1 MCEGEGG
8 GCTQRDFTGAAHT
21 WVGWGGWGGDEMSTK
36 STEVA
41 DISSWMNKF
50 NIFGMTSKYGDHLE
64 RLCDWGGIKMR
75 YSAKKSD
82 KIRGAAW
89 LGSRGGSYPILNVS

>member
-50 NIFGMTSKYGDHLE
+50 NIFGMTSKYGDHWNDYVIGRDQNE
-64 RLCDWGGIKMR
+64 IFREEE
-75 YSAKKSD
+75 
-82 KIRGAAW
+82 
-89 LGSRGGSYPILNVS
+89 